1 MPSNVGAATVWNLPN
16 YAGELLTAD
25 PEKTPLLTMM
35 GGLTGGGFQVDNF
48 EFPLNS
54 QYSHETAAQ
63 PAIDETTSLTAPTAI
78 SFVREQAKNVCQIFH
93 EQVSISYA
101 RLSAQGRMS
110 GINTAGAV
118 NPVPTEK
125 DFQIAT
131 ALKHIARD
139 VEFTILQGAY
149 QIATDAATANKTRG
163 INAAAVVASNTVAAG
178 NVDLSKDLIDELLRT
193 MEDNGADFEN
203 MVLTGALIQ
212 KQRISNAYG
221 YAPTDR
227 NIGGVNIKQIET
239 DVGNIGVTN
248 TQFNASGYVTLIDIA
263 KCAPVFQPV
272 PEKGNFFYEPL
283 SKSGASESGQIFGQ
297 WGLDYGASWFHGTIT
312 GLTTE

>member
-35 GGLTGGGFQVDNF
+35 GGLTAGGFQVDNF

-149 QIATDAATANKTRG
+149 QIATDAATANKVRG